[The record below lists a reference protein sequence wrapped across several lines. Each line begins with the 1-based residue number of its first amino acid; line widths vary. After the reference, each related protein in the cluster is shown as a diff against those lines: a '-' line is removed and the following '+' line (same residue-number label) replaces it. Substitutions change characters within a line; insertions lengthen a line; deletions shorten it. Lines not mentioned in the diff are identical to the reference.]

1 MMKYIDMKFAKI
13 FILSFLFFFGLAG
26 TFAQVVLTLE
36 ESLEVAFKNSPD
48 IQRSRLNML
57 QNKELLNAQLAG
69 LKSRFGLEVTPLSYN
84 KEDAY
89 DEFTSL
95 WYTSETKRS
104 SGDFSI
110 SQPIKLLDGTLSLI
124 NSFEY
129 QDNYTKN
136 DISSNS
142 NSGFNNYF
150 YLRYD
155 QPLFTYNRTKMNL
168 EKNQLNLEN
177 ATLAYSIEM
186 LNMEKYVAEAFYA
199 IYQKK
204 LAIQVAQEDFDN
216 QKISKE
222 IIESKVEGQLSAKE
236 ELFQAELNYTT
247 SFSNLE
253 DKKVDLENAKDQ
265 FKRLIGVSLDEDIDV
280 LTDIQYK
287 EVQVNLD
294 FAVSNGLKQRLEIQQ
309 KEISITNAKFS
320 LIETSAINEFKGD
333 ISLSMGLMGNDEYF
347 GKIYDKPTKSPQMG
361 ITFSIPIYD
370 WGKRK
375 AQIKAAELALES
387 TKIDLEDL
395 ESDIIINIR
404 QVYRNLKNWVRQIGI
419 ADQNVKNAEL
429 TYEINLERYR
439 NGDLTGMDLELFQNQ
454 LSEKKM
460 AKANALINYK
470 LELLNMKI
478 QSLWDFENNTSF
490 VPQDLQNN
498 LQK

>member
-13 FILSFLFFFGLAG
+13 FILSFLFFFGLAS

-36 ESLEVAFKNSPD
+36 ESLETAFKNSPD

-57 QNKELLNAQLAG
+57 QNKELLNAELAA
-69 LKSRFGLEVTPLSYN
+69 LKSKFDLTLKPYFYN
-84 KEDAY
+84 KVDTY
-89 DEFTSL
+89 NDYFST
-95 WYTSETKRS
+95 WYTSETHMS
-104 SGDFSI
+104 VGEFSV
-110 SQPIKLLDGTLSLI
+110 SQPIKMFDGTLSLI
-124 NSFEY
+124 NTLEY
-129 QDNYTKN
+129 LDDYSETSQG
-136 DISSNS
+136 ISTNI
-142 NSGFNNYF
+142 GFNNRLKLAYN
-150 YLRYD
+150 

-168 EKNQLNLEN
+168 KKNQLNLEN

-204 LAIQVAQEDFDN
+204 LALQVAHEDFDN
-216 QKISKE
+216 QKVSKE
-222 IIESKVEGQLSAKE
+222 IIESKVEGQLSARE

-265 FKRLIGVSLDEDIDV
+265 FKRLLGVSLDEEIDV
-280 LTDIQYK
+280 LADIQFEK
-287 EVQVNLD
+287 IDVNLEY
-294 FAVSNGLKQRLEIQQ
+294 AVENGLKQRFEIQQ
-309 KEISITNAKFS
+309 KEISISNAQFT
-320 LIETSAINEFKGD
+320 LIETSSLNEFRGD
-333 ISLSMGLMGNDEYF
+333 VNLSLGLTGNDKDF
-347 GKIYDKPTKSPQMG
+347 GQIYNNPTTSPLVE
-361 ITFSIPIYD
+361 INFNIPIYD
-370 WGKRK
+370 WGERK
-375 AQIKAAELALES
+375 ARIKAAELALES
-387 TKIDLEDL
+387 TRIDLEDL

-404 QVYRNLKNWVRQIGI
+404 KVYRNLNNLVRQIGI